1 MRQIVAF
8 ATGVPPYI
16 CAFHRYIWNSAYLSR
31 TLVLQFPKRTVVE
44 PQDLTSDLKNRL
56 LTLYAQ

>member
-16 CAFHRYIWNSAYLSR
+16 YAFHRYTWNSTYLSR
-31 TLVLQFPKRTVVE
+31 TLAAQFPKRTVVK
-44 PQDLTSDLKNRL
+44 PQDLTSDLRNRL